1 MTQQTF
7 NVLHHYTEK
16 LTRDPD
22 DRDELVLM
30 AWQESL
36 KLKERSNIPL
46 MINHMKLRALEIG
59 KRCALGAKISGKSQ
73 RDALNHERISLS
85 QPYLGQADCTLED
98 TLVSYGQSPLNI
110 CIVDDFN
117 SALTPDEQTFTD
129 AIVAG
134 YNSQEIQKLMGIGYL
149 RFKELKLKVREKAVA
164 YLV

>member
-1 MTQQTF
+1 MTKQTF
-7 NVLHHYTEK
+7 QTLHHFTEK

-30 AWQESL
+30 AWQTSL
-36 KLKERSNIPL
+36 KLKERSSIPL
-46 MINHMKLRALEIG
+46 LINHLKLRALEIG

-73 RDALNHERISLS
+73 RDAFNHDRISIN
-85 QPYLGQADCTLED
+85 QPYANDPSCTLEE

-117 SALTPDEQTFTD
+117 SALTSEEQTFTD

-134 YNSQEIQKLMGIGYL
+134 YNSQENQKLMGIGYL
-149 RFKELKLKVREKAVA
+149 RFKALRLRVQEKAIA

>member
-22 DRDELVLM
+22 DRKELVLI
-30 AWQESL
+30 AWKESL
-36 KLKERSNIPL
+36 RLKERANIPIL
-46 MINHMKLRALEIG
+46 IHHMKLRALEIG

-73 RDALNHERISLS
+73 RDAWSKERISLS

-110 CIVDDFN
+110 CIMHQFFDACND
-117 SALTPDEQTFTD
+117 SERALAE
-129 AIVAG
+129 AKLAG
-134 YNSQEIQKLMGIGYL
+134 YSDVVCLQLMGL
-149 RFKELKLKVREKAVA
+149 QRPQFERLKLAVREKAVE
-164 YLV
+164 YL

>member
-1 MTQQTF
+1 MTQQTHNTLWHF
-7 NVLHHYTEK
+7 TEK

-36 KLKERSNIPL
+36 KLNERSNISL

-73 RDALNHERISLS
+73 RDALNHDRISIK
-85 QPYLGQADCTLED
+85 QPYAGEAACTLED

-110 CIVDDFN
+110 CIVNDF
-117 SALTPDEQTFTD
+117 FD
-129 AIVAG
+129 ACNDLEKQVVDAKVAG
-134 YNSQEIQKLMGIGYL
+134 YSEAEIMQLMNMQ
-149 RFKELKLKVREKAVA
+149 RPQFERLKLAVREKAVE
-164 YLV
+164 YL